1 MSFQIPEQIAKVE
14 ENPNVPDEVKLM
26 LRNARTAL
34 YIQGRIHDITMEHNH
49 DMLPLPISNFEST
62 LILNLNPVERYLPT
76 KNRTRMS
83 GLTVQKIESLPV
95 LSAIVKVQRYKS
107 MVTATI
113 HRS

>member
-1 MSFQIPEQIAKVE
+1 MSFQIPEQITKVK

-34 YIQGRIHDITMEHNH
+34 YIQGRIHQHGA
-49 DMLPLPISNFEST
+49 MLPLTISNFEST
-62 LILNLNPVERYLPT
+62 LILNLNPVERFLPT
-76 KNRTRMS
+76 KNRTRRS

-95 LSAIVKVQRYKS
+95 PSAIVKVQRYKS